1 MRNFYATLLGLG
13 FVFILTTAFN
23 NAPTVTSEIETIGE
37 QTLVFNTDGLYYAEF
52 YDYIF
57 RGHFEHIEMTRE
69 DSDFLMI
76 FDEYL
81 RAYGRHCD
89 QYLPA
94 DKVKIMKQVCSRV
107 EVNVDLYGAETRDC
121 MEWEWVPTGLFA
133 RPDLYDAKMEVE
145 GIHRAKSLQTMMAMI
160 TDTNAMGNSVDMMH
174 KAKGLKNDMA
184 QILSLNPCTSAGV
197 KRFEEN
203 LKLFALQKPA
213 IRMQGSSKYAAMKKS
228 GGPTG
233 AQDLKKLFDDLV
245 ANQASTWAFNKYVAG
260 SISGLT
266 VLQSDPQ
273 GRPAVVKAN
282 YNYMGFG
289 SSPTGWVQI
298 NFTQG
303 LPKCMYFFDFPQN
316 CKTPNSSIVASYAQ
330 GNYGK

>member
-1 MRNFYATLLGLG
+1 MRNFSKKLLGLV
-13 FVFILTTAFN
+13 FVLVFTTAFSKP
-23 NAPTVTSEIETIGE
+23 PTITSEQLPIRK

-57 RGHFEHIEMTRE
+57 RGHFENIEMTRE

-76 FDEYL
+76 FEEYL
-81 RAYGRHCD
+81 RAYGRQCD

-145 GIHRAKSLQTMMAMI
+145 GIHRAKSLQTVVAMI
-160 TDTNAMGNSVDMMH
+160 TDPNAMGNSVDLMH

-184 QILSLNPCTSAGV
+184 QILTINPCTSAGT

-203 LKLFALQKPA
+203 LKLFALQKSA
-213 IRMQGSSKYAAMKKS
+213 IRMQGSSKYAVMKKS

-298 NFTQG
+298 NFSAG

-330 GNYGK
+330 GAYGK